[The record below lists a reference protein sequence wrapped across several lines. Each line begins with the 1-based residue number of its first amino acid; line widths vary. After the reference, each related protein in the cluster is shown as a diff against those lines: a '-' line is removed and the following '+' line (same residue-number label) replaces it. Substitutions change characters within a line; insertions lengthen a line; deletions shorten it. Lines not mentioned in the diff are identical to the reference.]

1 MKYFHSVRLR
11 EEDCKGCTHCMRRCP
26 TEAIRIRKEKAF
38 IIEER
43 CIDCGECIRIC
54 PNHAKYAVSDPLDSL
69 KKYKYRI
76 AIPAPSITGQFP
88 ERLEIAGILGG
99 LIEIGFDDVFEV
111 AVGAEIISD
120 YTQKY
125 IEEHKDIRPL
135 ISSACPSVVR
145 LIQVRFPSL
154 VENII
159 PIITP
164 MDITAK
170 IAKREAVKKTG
181 LKEDEI
187 GVFFI
192 TPCPAKVTS
201 VKEPV
206 GETVS
211 PVDGVISITDIYE
224 KLVNHIDSIVKRND
238 IVKSGKRG
246 IRWGREGGEND
257 SIKGKIRKLS
267 VDEIHNVIKVLE
279 KIEDGKME
287 IFDYIEAQACPGGC
301 VGGIF
306 NKENPFV
313 AKERIDRLAEK
324 IKIESDEAK
333 VVEQDIRE
341 KEMILSEKITPRPIT
356 LDPDINIA
364 LDKLEKLNEIEKK
377 LPGIDCGA
385 CGCPTCKA
393 FAEDI
398 VQGIK
403 NIDECIVILK
413 EEYKKEKEKL

>member
-1 MKYFHSVRLR
+1 
-11 EEDCKGCTHCMRRCP
+11 MRRCP

-54 PNHAKYAVSDPLDSL
+54 PNHAKYAVSDPLESL
-69 KKYKYRI
+69 KKYSYKI

-88 ERLEIAGILGG
+88 ERLELAGILGG

-111 AVGAEIISD
+111 AVGAEIISN

-145 LIQVRFPSL
+145 LVQVKFPSL
-154 VENII
+154 VGNII
-159 PIITP
+159 PLITP

-170 IAKREAVKKTG
+170 IARREAMKKTG
-181 LKEDEI
+181 LSENKI

-206 GETVS
+206 GEEVS
-211 PVDGVISITDIYE
+211 PVDGVISISDIYE
-224 KLVNHIDSIVKRND
+224 NLINHLDSIKKRGD
-238 IVKSGKRG
+238 LVKSGKRG
-246 IRWGREGGEND
+246 LRWGREGGEND

-279 KIEDGKME
+279 KVEDGKME
-287 IFDYIEAQACPGGC
+287 MFDYIEAQACPGGC

-313 AKERIDRLAEK
+313 AKERIDRLASM
-324 IKIESDEAK
+324 IEEESEESK
-333 VVEQDIRE
+333 VLVNDVKDRE
-341 KEMILSEKITPRPIT
+341 LVLSQSITPRPIT
-356 LDPDINIA
+356 LDPDINVA

-398 VQGIK
+398 VQGVK
-403 NIDECIVILK
+403 SIDDCIVILK
-413 EEYKKEKEKL
+413 EEYKKEKERL

>member
-1 MKYFHSVRLR
+1 
-11 EEDCKGCTHCMRRCP
+11 MRRCP
-26 TEAIRIRKEKAF
+26 TEAIRIRNEKAF

-54 PNHAKYAVSDPLDSL
+54 PNHAKYAVSDPLDVL
-69 KKYKYRI
+69 KKYSYKI

-88 ERLEIAGILGG
+88 ERLELSGILGG

-120 YTQKY
+120 YTQRY
-125 IEEHKDIRPL
+125 IQEHKDIKPL

-145 LIQVRFPSL
+145 LIQVKFPSL
-154 VENII
+154 VDNII
-159 PIITP
+159 PLITP

-170 IAKREAVKKTG
+170 IAKREAMKKTR
-181 LKEDEI
+181 LSEDKI

-206 GETVS
+206 GEEFS
-211 PVDGVISITDIYE
+211 PVDGVISISDVYE
-224 KLVNHIDSIVKRND
+224 KLINHIDSIKKRAD
-238 IVKSGKRG
+238 LVKSGKRG
-246 IRWGREGGEND
+246 LRWGREGGEND

-279 KIEDGKME
+279 KVEDGKMDM
-287 IFDYIEAQACPGGC
+287 FDYIEAQACPGGC

-313 AKERIDRLAEK
+313 AKERIDRVAGM
-324 IKIESDEAK
+324 IEEESQESK
-333 VVEQDIRE
+333 VVLNDVKDEE
-341 KEMILSEKITPRPIT
+341 YVLSESITPRPIT

-398 VQGIK
+398 VQGVK
-403 NIDECIVILK
+403 SIDDCIVILK

>member
-1 MKYFHSVRLR
+1 
-11 EEDCKGCTHCMRRCP
+11 MRRCP
-26 TEAIRIRKEKAF
+26 TEAIRIRNEKAF

-54 PNHAKYAVSDPLDSL
+54 PNHAKYAVSDPLDAL
-69 KKYKYRI
+69 KKYSYKI

-88 ERLEIAGILGG
+88 ERLELSGILGG

-120 YTQKY
+120 YTQRY
-125 IEEHKDIRPL
+125 IQEHKDIKPL

-145 LIQVRFPSL
+145 LIQVKFPSL
-154 VENII
+154 VDNII
-159 PIITP
+159 PLITP

-170 IAKREAVKKTG
+170 IAKREAMKKTR
-181 LKEDEI
+181 LSEDKI

-206 GETVS
+206 GEEFS
-211 PVDGVISITDIYE
+211 PVDGVISISDVYE
-224 KLVNHIDSIVKRND
+224 KLINHIDSIKKRAD
-238 IVKSGKRG
+238 LVKSGKRG
-246 IRWGREGGEND
+246 LRWGREGGEND

-279 KIEDGKME
+279 KVEDGKMDM
-287 IFDYIEAQACPGGC
+287 FDYIEAQACPGGC

-313 AKERIDRLAEK
+313 AKERIDRVAGM
-324 IKIESDEAK
+324 IEEESQESK
-333 VVEQDIRE
+333 VVLNDVKDEE
-341 KEMILSEKITPRPIT
+341 YVLSESITPRPIT

-398 VQGIK
+398 VQGVK
-403 NIDECIVILK
+403 SIDDCIVILK